1 MNWKAFCVF
10 LAVFAIAVCRPL
22 TIAYLILVWGISF
35 VIGIYLL
42 FDYLRHE
49 ETLEEGTPVCQGE
62 QEME

>member
-10 LAVFAIAVCRPL
+10 LAVFAIAICRPL

-49 ETLEEGTPVCQGE
+49 
-62 QEME
+62 